1 MQCESKIGVVPGVLH
16 CFRGEKIDEQWELEV
31 QYLLKYKV
39 GVNLHYPKIGEIRSA
54 SNAARGSEFEE
65 ERKRSSR
72 SEGQ

>member
-39 GVNLHYPKIGEIRSA
+39 GVNLPIR
-54 SNAARGSEFEE
+54 
-65 ERKRSSR
+65 K
-72 SEGQ
+72 